1 MGAAL
6 LLSIISAFYSIVGLA
21 SIFSGAFWAIIVLG
35 ITLEICKVSSV
46 SWLSSHWNIAPL
58 SLKFYLVP
66 AVITL
71 MLITSM
77 GTFGYLSKA
86 HLAQSAQINQ
96 SQFQIQPLEYQLKL
110 EESRLRNAQTSL
122 DTLDRFANNADP
134 KDAVFIR
141 NRQRSERQHID
152 SEISNAN
159 GRLEDLNAK
168 LLPLRTTQQA
178 AEAEIGPLKYISEL
192 LYGKDAASHFDDAVR
207 AVIILIVIVFDPLA
221 IILLIAA
228 NFGLAFK
235 VKRKYNGNKSKVF
248 EIGRD
253 EILKNYDKKT
263 KKVTLNKNEILNL

>member
-6 LLSIISAFYSIVGLA
+6 LLSTISAFYSIVGLA
-21 SIFSGAFWAIIVLG
+21 SLFSGAFWAIIILG

-46 SWLSSHWNIAPL
+46 SWLSSHWKIAPL
-58 SLKFYLVP
+58 SIKLYLVP

-96 SQFQIQPLEYQLKL
+96 SQFQIQPLEYQIKL

-159 GRLEDLNAK
+159 GRLEALNSK
-168 LLPLRTTQQA
+168 LLPIRTTQQA
-178 AEAEIGPLKYISEL
+178 AEAEVGPLKYISEL
-192 LYGKDAASHFDDAVR
+192 FYGKDAANHFDEEVR
-207 AVIILIVIVFDPLA
+207 SVIILIVVVFDPLA

-235 VKRKYNGNKSKVF
+235 VKRRYNGNKSRVV

-253 EILKNYDKKT
+253 DILKNYDKKT

>member
-6 LLSIISAFYSIVGLA
+6 LLSTISAFYSIVGLA

-58 SLKFYLVP
+58 SLKLYLVP

-122 DTLDRFANNADP
+122 DTLDNFANNADP

-159 GRLEDLNAK
+159 GRLEDINAK

-235 VKRKYNGNKSKVF
+235 VKRKYNGNKSRVV

-253 EILKNYDKKT
+253 EILKHYDKKT

>member
-6 LLSIISAFYSIVGLA
+6 LLSTISAFYSIVGLA

-58 SLKFYLVP
+58 SLKLYLVP

-122 DTLDRFANNADP
+122 DTLDNFANNADP

-159 GRLEDLNAK
+159 GRLEDINAK

-192 LYGKDAASHFDDAVR
+192 LYGKDAANHFDDAVR

-235 VKRKYNGNKSKVF
+235 VKRKYNGNKSRVV

-253 EILKNYDKKT
+253 EILKHYDKKT

>member
-1 MGAAL
+1 M
-6 LLSIISAFYSIVGLA
+6 LLSTISAFYSIVGLA

-46 SWLSSHWNIAPL
+46 GWLSSHWSIAPL
-58 SLKFYLVP
+58 SLKLYLIP
-66 AVITL
+66 AVLIL

-96 SQFQIQPLEYQLKL
+96 SQFQIQPLEYQIKL
-110 EESRLRNAQTSL
+110 EESKLRNAQTSL
-122 DTLDRFANNADP
+122 DTLDKFVNSSTDQNDGIY
-134 KDAVFIR
+134 IR
-141 NRQRSERQHID
+141 SRQTKERKQINVEID
-152 SEISNAN
+152 DSTRKLQN
-159 GRLEDLNAK
+159 LNAQ

-178 AEAEIGPLKYISEL
+178 AEAEVGPLKYISEL
-192 LYGKDAASHFDDAVR
+192 LYGKDAENHFDDAVR

-228 NFGLAFK
+228 NFGLAYK
-235 VKRKYNGNKSKVF
+235 VKKKYANSRSKVL

-253 EILKNYDKKT
+253 QILKNYDKKT
-263 KKVTLNKNEILNL
+263 KKVILNKSEILNL